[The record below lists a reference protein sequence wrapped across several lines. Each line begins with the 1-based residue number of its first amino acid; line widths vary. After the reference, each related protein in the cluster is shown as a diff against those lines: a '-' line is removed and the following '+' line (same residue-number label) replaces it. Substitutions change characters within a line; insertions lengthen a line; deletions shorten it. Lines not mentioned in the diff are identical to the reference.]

1 MNPLNQARKALKD
14 AVKYALDTEVD
25 PGTQAELW
33 RHYQGVSAICREL
46 KVEDSEIQFSVGEH
60 FDGTHLYD
68 PDANISQG
76 LYYSPEEYG
85 SWGAAGPVDNISI
98 DTSGKDVITFS

>member
-1 MNPLNQARKALKD
+1 MNPLIQARNALKD

-46 KVEDSEIQFSVGEH
+46 KVEESEVEFSVAGSA
-60 FDGTHLYD
+60 DLYD
-68 PDANISQG
+68 PDYNISEG
-76 LYYSPEEYG
+76 LYNF
-85 SWGAAGPVDNISI
+85 GAAEPVKLDMQQGGN
-98 DTSGKDVITFS
+98 DYITFS